1 VARAKATDRAEA
13 RRRYR
18 QTTAQT
24 QGSETDEAIDDAEGD
39 DAAPKTTAKAAAS
52 AAPSRP
58 GIGAA
63 FRNAYRPANLRED
76 LAFLPKLVLGRAFLA
91 GVGLMVAG
99 TALFIVQPTT
109 AISSFVFQTVVLP
122 PALAPVFIVGFF
134 APRASYLLGLIIG
147 IVNAALYA
155 IVIASV
161 APDLAPGT
169 DVSGQ
174 VTIAVL
180 TSPLS
185 GLLFASAAA
194 WYRRFL
200 QATSPRRNAPTAK
213 GAKGRA
219 RTSGSASKR

>member
-24 QGSETDEAIDDAEGD
+24 QGSETDEAIDDAEGG
-39 DAAPKTTAKAAAS
+39 DAPTKATVKAAAG
-52 AAPSRP
+52 AAPARP

-63 FRNAYRPANLRED
+63 FRGAYRPANLRED
-76 LAFLPKLVLGRAFLA
+76 LAFLPKLVIGRAFLA
-91 GVGLMVAG
+91 GLGLMIAG
-99 TALFIVQPTT
+99 TALFIAQPTT
-109 AISSFVFQTVVLP
+109 DLAKLAFQTVVLP

-147 IVNAALYA
+147 IVNAGLYA
-155 IVIASV
+155 MVIASV

-169 DVSGQ
+169 DVSAQ
-174 VTIAVL
+174 VTVAVL

-200 QATSPRRNAPTAK
+200 QLTSPRRNAPPAK
-213 GAKGRA
+213 GSNGRA
-219 RTSGSASKR
+219 RTSRPAPKR